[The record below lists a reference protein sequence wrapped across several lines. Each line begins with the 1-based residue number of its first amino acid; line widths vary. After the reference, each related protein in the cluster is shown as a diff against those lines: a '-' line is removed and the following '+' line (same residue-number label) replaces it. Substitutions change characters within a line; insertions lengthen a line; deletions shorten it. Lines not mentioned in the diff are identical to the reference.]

1 VSKISENLKSD
12 QFANQITEL
21 LKQGESEE
29 LVREKWVYE
38 FFNMAKKLKDEK
50 DFKKVLTLMAEQL
63 SKGYIENYRRDLIQ
77 SKAKG
82 IVLERLIKVQQ
93 N

>member
-12 QFANQITEL
+12 KFANQITEL

-50 DFKKVLTLMAEQL
+50 DFRKVLTLMAEQL

>member
-1 VSKISENLKSD
+1 VSKISENLKND

-38 FFNMAKKLKDEK
+38 FLGMAKK
-50 DFKKVLTLMAEQL
+50 TW
-63 SKGYIENYRRDLIQ
+63 RR
-77 SKAKG
+77 K
-82 IVLERLIKVQQ
+82 RLQKSSDYYGWATY
-93 N
+93 

>member
-1 VSKISENLKSD
+1 VSKISENLKDD

-38 FFNMAKKLKDEK
+38 FFNIAKKLKDEK
-50 DFKKVLTLMAEQL
+50 DFKEVLTIMADQL
-63 SKGYIENYRRDLIQ
+63 TKGYIENYRRDLIQ

-82 IVLERLIKVQQ
+82 VV
-93 N
+93 